1 MCKAESP
8 SCNKNTLFRSRI
20 ESQTSRRKAG
30 SGVRNRQSTGRGVSV
45 RSARRVLRLW
55 RRKPWIRPDL
65 AIWPR
70 LGLTDRVDSASTV
83 TYLDNSQEISVVSW
97 VTAFSVPT
105 QQRCRFALSSSAWK
119 IWVFFFLFHFFSF
132 CFVFDYTNR
141 KGSIKE
147 TKGISIILIL
157 RCPQNT
163 MGVPLCSLLLPT
175 ISQ

>member
-8 SCNKNTLFRSRI
+8 SCNKNTLFRSRR
-20 ESQTSRRKAG
+20 ESQTSRRKTG

-45 RSARRVLRLW
+45 RSARRVLCLW

-65 AIWPR
+65 AIWAR

-83 TYLDNSQEISVVSW
+83 TYLDNTQEISVVSW

-105 QQRCRFALSSSAWK
+105 QQRRRFAHSSSAWK
-119 IWVFFFLFHFFSF
+119 IWGFFVSFFSF
-132 CFVFDYTNR
+132 CFVLDYTNR

-157 RCPQNT
+157 RCSQNT
-163 MGVPLCSLLLPT
+163 MGVPLSSLLLPG